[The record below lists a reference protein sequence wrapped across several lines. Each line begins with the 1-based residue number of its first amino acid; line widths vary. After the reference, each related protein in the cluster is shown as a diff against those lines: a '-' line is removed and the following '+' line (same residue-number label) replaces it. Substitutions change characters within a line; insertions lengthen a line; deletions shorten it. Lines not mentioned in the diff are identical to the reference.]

1 MSKYKGR
8 GGHYMQKYIKTN
20 IVILLIISL
29 LFLLMGCSKNLGIS
43 TQEHKSDTSM
53 PKEINIGILRVP
65 NDETIAIS
73 QKIYDKYFTDKGIK
87 CNFIVFDSG
96 VDANKAF
103 ASKSIDFATM
113 GNTNGIVALSTGLD
127 VELIWIHEVLGEIEA
142 LAVREELN
150 INQVEELEGM
160 KIATTF
166 ASTSHYTL
174 LNALRK
180 AGIEDKVQLL
190 DMQTADIVAAW
201 ERGDIDAAYTWQPS
215 LGKLLEKGGKIIVSS
230 EDMAKEGYITANVK
244 LVRKEFAKK
253 YPDLVASLIACLAE
267 GAMIYGEDPQEG
279 AEIVSEELQIKPE
292 DALKQMEGAIWLS
305 LKEQLESEYLGT
317 SSSTGK
323 FSKIMKDTADFLA
336 QQKFI
341 SKVPTQEEFDKFINP
356 SYIERAI
363 EILES
368 AI

>member
-1 MSKYKGR
+1 MK
-8 GGHYMQKYIKTN
+8 KYIKANTL
-20 IVILLIISL
+20 ILLLTFL
-29 LFLLMGCSKNLGIS
+29 LFSLIGCSSNLGVS

-127 VELIWIHEVLGEIEA
+127 VELIWIHEILGEIEA
-142 LAVREELN
+142 LAVREDLN
-150 INQVEELEGM
+150 INRVEELEGM

-166 ASTSHYTL
+166 ASTSHYIL
-174 LNALRK
+174 LNALRQ
-180 AGIEDKVQLL
+180 AGIEDRVQLL

-215 LGKLLEKGGKIIVSS
+215 LGKLLENGGKVIVSS
-230 EDMAKEGYITANVK
+230 EDMAKKGYITANVK
-244 LVRKEFAKK
+244 LVRKEFAQN
-253 YPDLVASLIACLAE
+253 YPELVASLIACLAE
-267 GAMIYGEDPQEG
+267 GAMIYSEDPNG
-279 AEIVSEELQIKPE
+279 AAKIVSEELQIKPE

-305 LKEQLESEYLGT
+305 LEEQLETEYLGT
-317 SSSTGK
+317 SSSIGK
-323 FSKIMKDTADFLA
+323 FSTIMKDTADFLA
-336 QQKFI
+336 QQNFI
-341 SKVPTQEEFDKFINP
+341 KNVPTQEGFNKFMNP
-356 SYIERAI
+356 SYIERAVQ
-363 EILES
+363 ILDS
-368 AI
+368 NN